1 MDRSHGEWTLKVI
14 MNDEDLIESLLPAVE
29 QQLDSADT
37 PYVRET
43 FTRLVEKESMSPD
56 EAKELIALCLADES
70 NRMFI
75 DKRDFDVARY
85 QELLEGLPGESEE
98 SE

>member
-1 MDRSHGEWTLKVI
+1 
-14 MNDEDLIESLLPAVE
+14 MNDENLIESLLPAVE
-29 QQLDSADT
+29 QQLVSPDT
-37 PYVRET
+37 PYVKKT
-43 FTRLVEKESMSPD
+43 FTRLVEKEALSPE

-85 QELLEGLPGESEE
+85 QQLLASLPAEE
-98 SE
+98 SA